1 MRRTP
6 RTPSLRVTATAV
18 IALAL
23 TAAIQPPA
31 RAEPSTLAEVRAVL
45 DQLYRSAELATDKYN
60 AADVQVKKQQ
70 KRVRTLRT
78 QVSTAE
84 KKLDKLTLLAGAA
97 ARAQYRGGGLPAE
110 VQFAFSD
117 DPESALDDAL
127 LIRRTQ
133 QSTQD
138 VIDGLSETR
147 SSLRTRKEEATEVL
161 ADLKANRATKAK
173 QRRTIEQRIA
183 DAKRIESRL
192 AASQRQQ
199 IAAMDTRDAS
209 AAQARWES
217 TGILSKV
224 SKTTTAAGKK
234 AVEFAAKQIGK
245 PYQWGATGP
254 NSYDCSGLTSQA
266 WLHAGVT
273 IPRTSEAQWAGLK
286 RIPQS
291 SMRPGDLV
299 IYFSDASHVAIYMGD
314 GKIIS
319 APRPGRDI
327 YISPVASM
335 PILGVVRP
343 DA

>member
-6 RTPSLRVTATAV
+6 RAPSLRVTATAV

-23 TAAIQPPA
+23 TATIQPPA

-45 DQLYRSAELATDKYN
+45 ESLYHDAGVATDKYN
-60 AADVQVKKQQ
+60 AADEKVKKQE
-70 KRVRTLRT
+70 KRVRTLRA

-97 ARAQYRGGGLPAE
+97 ARAQYRGGGMPAE

-117 DPESALDDAL
+117 DPERALDNASL
-127 LIRRTQ
+127 VQQTQ
-133 QSTQD
+133 KSTQD
-138 VIDGLSETR
+138 VIDALDET
-147 SSLRTRKEEATEVL
+147 SGDLRTRRDEAAEVL
-161 ADLKANRATKAK
+161 ADLKTNRAAKSK
-173 QRRTIEQRIA
+173 QRKRIEQRIA

-192 AASQRQQ
+192 AASQVRQ
-199 IAAMDTRDAS
+199 IDAMDTAAAN
-209 AAQARWES
+209 AAQAKWES
-217 TGILSKV
+217 SGILSKV
-224 SKTTTAAGKK
+224 STTTTAAGKK
-234 AVEFAAKQIGK
+234 AVQFAYQQIGK

-266 WLHAGVT
+266 WLHAGLT